1 MFWPYEDEVITAM
14 TSGDKHRSR
23 GESTCLYYPTDCLW
37 PALGTVER
45 ARNLLLPEPSSP
57 LALGAVSSQSLGHGV
72 SSLRRRAPFPR
83 MYFTLADELSNPL
96 LTSNQPREN
105 PPPFLPS
112 GSPPPA
118 PAPSNADI
126 EAVIQMATSN
136 QGRMPIPKDTRTQLF
151 VGNVRSLP
159 RPPWSTN
166 GNHSCRIGFAGK
178 ISRIFFARP
187 EPSSGQMSPWDQ
199 TIDREATAPFSSP
212 QPKMLQE
219 PLRCFTATTGRR
231 ELSKSDPTGSP

>member
-1 MFWPYEDEVITAM
+1 MFWPCKDEVM

-23 GESTCLYYPTDCLW
+23 DESTCLYYPTDCLW

-45 ARNLLLPEPSSP
+45 VRNLLLPEPSSP
-57 LALGAVSSQSLGHGV
+57 LTLGAVSSQSFGHGV
-72 SSLRRRAPFPR
+72 PSLRRRAPFR
-83 MYFTLADELSNPL
+83 SMYFTLPNRLSNPL

-151 VGNVRSLP
+151 VGNVRSVP
-159 RPPWSTN
+159 HPTRSTN
-166 GNHSCRIGFAGK
+166 GNNSCRIEFAGK
-178 ISRIFFARP
+178 I
-187 EPSSGQMSPWDQ
+187 
-199 TIDREATAPFSSP
+199 
-212 QPKMLQE
+212 
-219 PLRCFTATTGRR
+219 
-231 ELSKSDPTGSP
+231 